1 MLYRVKLFALP
12 IVHAMDSEVIIQK
25 PALYVIATP
34 IGNLKDI
41 TLRAIEIL
49 KLCDIILSEDTR
61 KSKIIFQK
69 YEIHTHLKS
78 FRIHNL
84 KEDIAFTLKQ
94 LQEEK
99 AIGFITDAGTPN
111 ISDPGSHLIRAV
123 REKLSTIPIIPI
135 PGPSALSTV
144 LSITGW
150 QTNPCLYLGFLSNKK
165 NKRLEVLKQYHLF
178 NGCIVIYESVH
189 RVQSLLEDIFL
200 IFPERELIVAREMTK
215 KFEEYILMNQQNF
228 KEKISLLKLKG
239 EFTIVISPL
248 F

>member
-1 MLYRVKLFALP
+1 
-12 IVHAMDSEVIIQK
+12 MDSEIIIQK
-25 PALYVIATP
+25 PALYIIATP

-41 TLRAIEIL
+41 TIRAIEIL
-49 KLCDIILSEDTR
+49 KLCDIVLSEDTR

-111 ISDPGSHLIRAV
+111 ISDPGSHLIRSI
-123 REKLSTIPIIPI
+123 RENLPYIPVIPI

-150 QTNPCLYLGFLSNKK
+150 QTNPCLFLGFLSNKK
-165 NKRLEVLKQYHLF
+165 NKRIETLKQYQSF
-178 NGCIVIYESVH
+178 EGSIVIYESVH
-189 RVQSLLEDIFL
+189 RIQSLLEDIFFIL
-200 IFPERELIVAREMTK
+200 PDRQLLLAREMTK
-215 KFEEYILMNQQNF
+215 KFEEYILMNQHNF
-228 KEKISLLKLKG
+228 KEKISSIKLKG